1 MISVIVTIIWLVLDQ
16 ISKGYIQ
23 EHMHLGES
31 VPVIANYFHITYIVN
46 KGAAFGILSH
56 ERLFLI
62 AIVLVVIAVYGYS
75 YQWIRE
81 QGWLLQSAVGLLVG
95 GAVGNGYDRFVIH
108 GVVDFFDLRVWPI
121 FNVADIGICIGVII
135 IALYLLRSETSV

>member
-23 EHMHLGES
+23 EHMRLGES

-95 GAVGNGYDRFVIH
+95 GAVGNGYNRFVIH